1 MVETNL
7 LGMLDSLF
15 LETEKIITRKTY
27 SDQGFRIIV
36 NGVTVHKT
44 TVCIKLK
51 CLKSSFKKT
60 LLPQMPWDN
69 ANGWDGSEGV
79 MTLVRKYVNDHNSG
93 CDVEVDSYDAVLFL
107 TSRDEN
113 SNLLNVGE
121 INCQYSV
128 NCVEPVAI
136 LYIFIPRQRITIR
149 TS

>member
-1 MVETNL
+1 
-7 LGMLDSLF
+7 
-15 LETEKIITRKTY
+15 
-27 SDQGFRIIV
+27 
-36 NGVTVHKT
+36 
-44 TVCIKLK
+44 
-51 CLKSSFKKT
+51 
-60 LLPQMPWDN
+60 MPWDN

-128 NCVEPVAI
+128 HCVEPVAI